1 MHNVFSQTFQD
12 LEVIVVDDGSS
23 VDTKEMLS
31 PYENRI
37 RFFYKDNGGSNT
49 ARLHGLRKAQ
59 GEYIAL
65 IDDDDIWVP
74 DKIQKQVEFLDAY
87 PELDLI
93 FSDSHSF
100 NEKGFFPKSVLSS
113 NKIFRKISTEIASNL
128 SSDAQLFTNNI
139 LYDYMR
145 APFIIQCTLMMRK
158 KICEIFE
165 TKMKSRNFYEFA
177 LRTIHLLKIGFIDET
192 LAHYRLTAQR
202 RERTFCKHFKD
213 KLRSSR
219 SWRRTRAM

>member
-1 MHNVFSQTFQD
+1 VHNVFSQTFQD
-12 LEVIVVDDGSS
+12 FEVIVVDDGSS

-37 RFFYKDNGGSNT
+37 RFFYKDNGGPDT

-93 FSDSHSF
+93 FSDFREF
-100 NEKGFFPKSVLSS
+100 NEKGFSPKSVLNS
-113 NKIFRKISTEIASNL
+113 NKIFRKIPTEIASNL

-145 APFIIQCTLMMRK
+145 SPFIIQCTLMMRK
-158 KICEIFE
+158 KICGIFE

-202 RERTFCKHFKD
+202 RERTFCKYFKN
-213 KLRSSR
+213 KLWSSR